1 MASPGDTLT
10 NKAGVTYTDST
21 GSVSDSAVS
30 TFEVT
35 ASTVTF
41 EKSQNPTTG
50 PVGTIVTF
58 TLTLKTD
65 DKITDV
71 VIVDGLASAGYA
83 FVSGSVSIDG
93 VSSPS
98 DDPQVGINLGTLAG
112 GTSITV
118 TFDGVV
124 Q

>member
-1 MASPGDTLT
+1 MANPGDTLT

-21 GSVSDSAVS
+21 GSVSESAVS
-30 TFEVT
+30 TFDVT

-41 EKSQNPTTG
+41 EKSQTPVTG

-58 TLTLKTD
+58 TLTLKTE

-71 VIVDGLASAGYA
+71 VIVDDLASAGYT

-98 DDPQVGINLGTLAG
+98 DDPQVGINLGSLSG
-112 GTSITV
+112 GTSTTIT
-118 TFDGVV
+118 FSGVV

>member
-1 MASPGDTLT
+1 MANPGDTLT
-10 NKAGVTYTDST
+10 NKAGVTYKDST
-21 GSVSDSAVS
+21 GSVSNSSVS

-41 EKSQNPTTG
+41 EKTQTPTTG

-58 TLTLKTD
+58 TLVLKTD
-65 DKITDV
+65 EKITDV
-71 VIVDGLASAGYA
+71 IIVDDLSSSGYS

-93 VSSPS
+93 NSSPS
-98 DDPQVGINLGTLAG
+98 DDPQTGINLGTLAG
-112 GTSITV
+112 GTSTTV
-118 TFDGVV
+118 TFNGVV